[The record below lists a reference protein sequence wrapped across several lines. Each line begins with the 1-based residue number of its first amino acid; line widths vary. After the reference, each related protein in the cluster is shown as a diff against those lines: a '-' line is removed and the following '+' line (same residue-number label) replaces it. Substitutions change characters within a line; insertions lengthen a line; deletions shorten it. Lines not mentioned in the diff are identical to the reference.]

1 MPGRGDLLTAT
12 GRTIDTK
19 IRKSVDFSNSRNV
32 LGGAINEID
41 TEMLRKSWSVGMD
54 LVEVPTTY

>member
-1 MPGRGDLLTAT
+1 MAK

-19 IRKSVDFSNSRNV
+19 IRKSGDFSNSRNV

-41 TEMLRKSWSVGMD
+41 TEMLRKAWSVGMD